1 VAELENVYLAGGEPM
16 LMKENHEFL
25 TLLKDKNPNCNV
37 RVNTNLSTT
46 GTGIFELLCQFKNVH
61 WTISVESIEQ
71 EYEYIR
77 HHGSW
82 HDFLSNLETVRK
94 LDHKISFN
102 MLHFILNHASVHDC
116 VDLLKAKGFH
126 DNSFIIGP
134 LYTPEYLNTLN
145 LPSHMLET
153 TKDLL
158 KAKLNN
164 NPVGYLKNSYENCLK
179 YLSETD
185 WSKDIDSFY
194 KNIKILDQRRGID
207 SKRTF
212 KKLFGDLDA

>member
-1 VAELENVYLAGGEPM
+1 
-16 LMKENHEFL
+16 LMKENQEFL
-25 TLLKDKNPNCNV
+25 SLLQSKNPNCHI

-82 HDFLSNLETVRK
+82 KDFLSNLEIVRK

-102 MLHFILNHASVHDC
+102 MLHFILNHNSVHDC
-116 VDLLKAKGFH
+116 VDLLKGRGFH
-126 DNSFIIGP
+126 DNSFILGP
-134 LYTPEYLNTLN
+134 LYTPAYYNTLN
-145 LPSHMLET
+145 LPSHMLES

-158 KAKLNN
+158 KAKLNDG
-164 NPVGYLKNSYENCLK
+164 PMGYLKNSYENCLK
-179 YLSETD
+179 YLSETK
-185 WSKDIDSFY
+185 WNKDITSFY
-194 KNIKILDQRRGID
+194 SHVQIQDQRRGVD
-207 SKRTF
+207 SKKIF
-212 KKLFGDLDA
+212 PKLFEGLDA